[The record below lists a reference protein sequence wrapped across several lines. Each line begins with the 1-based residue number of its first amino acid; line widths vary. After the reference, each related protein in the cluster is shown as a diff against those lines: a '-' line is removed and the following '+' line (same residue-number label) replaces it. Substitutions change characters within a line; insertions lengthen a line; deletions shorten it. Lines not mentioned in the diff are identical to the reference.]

1 MSVLQIALTPRTV
14 GDMQRLAPA
23 FAKLSREDMTLSFSI
38 NEATGRVAL
47 RRWASANRH
56 RGRAAET

>member
-1 MSVLQIALTPRTV
+1 
-14 GDMQRLAPA
+14 MQRLAPA